1 MTQKNET
8 PALVLS
14 LLLVAGILGGG
25 FWWLTRS
32 WNPSAQTLTQNQSTG
47 DALSFAAVQNVPSGL
62 FNYGGS
68 TTWAP
73 LRRDID
79 SALQIVWTNFRLR
92 YTDPIQGAPG
102 SGTGIQMLIDNQLA
116 FAQSSRPV
124 KESELQAAKQKGFG
138 LKEIPIAIDGIA
150 IAVNANLAIKGL
162 TIEQLANIY
171 EGKITNWNQVGGA
184 DLAIVPL
191 SRRPE
196 DSGTIE
202 FFIENVMQK
211 QPLGNNVR
219 YISSTTQAIREIAN
233 NPGAIYYASA
243 PEIVPQ
249 CTIKAIPVG
258 KKPEELISPYQDPQ
272 AGSSACGQSR
282 SLNVAAFQS
291 GQYPITRNLFVIVKQ
306 NGQVDEQ
313 AGEAYARLLLTNQGQ
328 DLVAKAGFVRLR

>member
-14 LLLVAGILGGG
+14 FLLVAGILGGG
-25 FWWLTRS
+25 FWWFSRS
-32 WNPSAQTLTQNQSTG
+32 WTGLSPTVSQNQSTG
-47 DALSFAAVQNVPSGL
+47 EALSFATVQNVPSGL

-73 LRRDID
+73 IRRDLD
-79 SALQIVWTNFRLR
+79 PALQIVWTNFRLR

-102 SGTGIQMLIDNQLA
+102 SGVGIQMLIDNQLA
-116 FAQSSRPV
+116 FAQSSRSI
-124 KESELQAAKQKGFG
+124 KESEHQAAKQKGFS
-138 LKEIPIAIDGIA
+138 LKEIPVAIDGIA
-150 IAVNANLAIKGL
+150 IAVNPNLGIKGL
-162 TIEQLANIY
+162 TIEQLASIY
-171 EGKITNWNQVGGA
+171 EGKITNWNQVGGT
-184 DLAIVPL
+184 DLEIIPL

-211 QPLGNNVR
+211 QPLGNSVR
-219 YISSTTQAIREIAN
+219 YIGSTTQAIREIAN

-249 CTIKAIPVG
+249 CTIKAIPIG
-258 KKPEELISPYQDPQ
+258 RKPEEFVSPYQDPQ
-272 AGSSACGQSR
+272 FSDCKAR
-282 SLNVAAFQS
+282 SLNIEAFQT
-291 GQYPITRNLFVIVKQ
+291 GRYPITRRLLVIVKQ
-306 NGQVDEQ
+306 NGQIDEQ

-328 DLVAKAGFVRLR
+328 DLIAKSGFVRLR

>member
-1 MTQKNET
+1 MSKKNET

-14 LLLVAGILGGG
+14 FLVVAGLLGGG
-25 FWWLTRS
+25 GWWLSRS
-32 WNPSAQTLTQNQSTG
+32 WNPSNAIAPQTQPAS
-47 DALSFAAVQNVPSGL
+47 DALSFANVQNVPTGL

-68 TTWAP
+68 TTWATI
-73 LRRDID
+73 RREVDP
-79 SALQIVWTNFRLR
+79 AVQIVWTNFKLR

-102 SGTGIQMLIDNQLA
+102 SGAGIQMLINNQLS
-116 FAQSSRPV
+116 FAQSSRSI
-124 KESELQAAKQKGFG
+124 KDSEYQAAKQKGFG
-138 LKEIPIAIDGIA
+138 LKEISVAIDGIA
-150 IAVNANLAIKGL
+150 VAVNPNLGIKGL

-171 EGKITNWNQVGGA
+171 EGKVTNWNQVGGA

-219 YISSTTQAIREIAN
+219 YISSTTQAIREIAA

-249 CTIKAIPVG
+249 CTVKAIPLG
-258 KKPEELISPYQDPQ
+258 KKPEDLISPYQDPQ
-272 AGSSACGQSR
+272 ASSGACGQGR

-306 NGQVDEQ
+306 NGQADEQ
-313 AGEAYARLLLTNQGQ
+313 AGEAYAKLLLTNQGQ
-328 DLVAKAGFVRLR
+328 DLVAKAGFVRLK

>member
-1 MTQKNET
+1 MSQKNET
-8 PALVLS
+8 PALILS
-14 LLLVAGILGGG
+14 FLVVAGIVGGG
-25 FWWLTRS
+25 FWWWTRS
-32 WNPSAQTLTQNQSTG
+32 FNASPPTATQPIS
-47 DALSFAAVQNVPSGL
+47 DALSFAAVQNVPTGL

-73 LRRDID
+73 IRRDVD
-79 SALQIVWTNFRLR
+79 PALQIVWTNFRLR
-92 YTDPIQGAPG
+92 YIDPIQGAPG
-102 SGTGIQMLIDNQLA
+102 SGAGIQMLIDHQLA
-116 FAQSSRPV
+116 FAQSSRSI
-124 KESELQAAKQKGFG
+124 KDAEYQAAKQKGFG
-138 LKEIPIAIDGIA
+138 LKEIAIAIDGIA
-150 IAVNANLAIKGL
+150 VAVNPNLSIKGL
-162 TIEQLANIY
+162 TVDQLASIY
-171 EGKITNWNQVGGA
+171 EGKITNWNQVGGT

-211 QPLGNNVR
+211 QPLGSSVR

-249 CTIKAIPVG
+249 CTIRAISIG

-272 AGSSACGQSR
+272 ASAGACGQGR
-282 SLNVAAFQS
+282 SLNVGAFQS

-306 NGQVDEQ
+306 NDQAEEQ
-313 AGEAYARLLLTNQGQ
+313 AGETYAKLLLTNQGQ
-328 DLVAKAGFVRLR
+328 DLIAKAGFVKLR